1 MRKILR
7 SGRGHYYLARASLFL
22 LILALLAGMAGCDGN
37 SSQNLEIHTWYDLD
51 AIRDDPTGSYVLVN
65 DLDSTT
71 AGYDELAGPAA
82 NEGEGWLG
90 IWYFVGTFDG
100 QGYEIRDLFIGRPAD
115 TFVGLFS
122 YVGGTGVVKNIGVV
136 NADVSGSYQ
145 VGALVGQNKGTL
157 LSCHSSGSVVGGQWV
172 GGLVG
177 VNSGWEDTPDPVA
190 GTVTDCY
197 SDASVTATKSGIGG
211 LVGNNDAGTLIRSH
225 STGSVTG
232 YAWVGGLAGVNGGLM
247 ADCYSTGSVTG
258 DQLVGGL
265 IGMIGLFYGTVSNS
279 HYDYDE
285 VLINGRNFITVG
297 ALSHEDF
304 EEWLADGKSLPI
316 NERLSE
322 EDGYY
327 VITNVADFTQLLAFG
342 QNGSLRF
349 RLANDLD
356 LATEPN
362 FYIPYLAGEFDGDG
376 HKIYNLSVGFNFSSS
391 IGSFGYLAPGGKI
404 SRVGVE
410 NANITAGRHIGGLV
424 GVNCGSIDAAY
435 CAGTVNG
442 IMSVGGLVGW
452 NRYPGTVSNSYAT
465 SGVTADS
472 QVGGLVGLD
481 SGGTVSNS
489 CSAGNVTGVRDVGGL
504 VGYTEEQYQ
513 LESYFPGAVIH
524 DINSDS
530 MVGLNDEAFVSN
542 AFWDTETSGQATSAG
557 GTGKNTT
564 EMKNIATFTDVAT
577 EGLDVPWDMIAVA
590 SSVERNPSY
599 IWNIVDGVTY
609 PFLSW
614 QSTE

>member
-1 MRKILR
+1 MRI
-7 SGRGHYYLARASLFL
+7 GIF
-22 LILALLAGMAGCDGN
+22 LILAALIAGMVGCSGN
-37 SSQNLEIHTWYDLD
+37 GSQNLVIRDWYDLD
-51 AIRDDPTGSYVLVN
+51 AIRDNPAGNHILMN
-65 DLDSTT
+65 DIDSTT
-71 AGYDELAGPAA
+71 AGYNELAGPAA
-82 NEGEGWLG
+82 NGGEGWLG

-100 QGYEIRDLFIGRPAD
+100 QGYEIRDLFIGRPVD

-157 LSCHSSGSVVGGQWV
+157 LNCYSSGSVVGDQWV

-177 VNSGWEDTPDPVA
+177 VNDGWADTPDPVA

-197 SDASVTATKSGIGG
+197 SDASVSGTKSGIGG
-211 LVGNNDAGTLIRSH
+211 LVGNNDAGTLNRSY

-232 YAWVGGLAGVNGGLM
+232 YGLVGGLAGVNGGLTT
-247 ADCYSTGSVTG
+247 DSYSTGSVTG

-265 IGMIGLFYGTVSNS
+265 MGMIGLFYGTVSNS

-285 VLINGRNFITVG
+285 VLINGENVITVG

-327 VITNVADFTQLLAFG
+327 VITDVADFTQLLAFG
-342 QNGSLRF
+342 QNGSLKF
-349 RLANDLD
+349 RLTNDLD
-356 LATEPN
+356 LAAEPD

-376 HKIYNLSVGFNFSSS
+376 HKISNLSVGFNFSSDV
-391 IGSFGYLAPGGKI
+391 GSFGYLAPGGKI
-404 SRVGVE
+404 SQVGVE
-410 NANITAGRHIGGLV
+410 NANITAGRDIGGLV
-424 GVNCGSIDAAY
+424 GVNCGAVDGAY

-465 SGVTADS
+465 SSVTGDS
-472 QVGGLVGLD
+472 QVGGLVGLNF
-481 SGGTVSNS
+481 GGTVGNS
-489 CSAGNVTGVRDVGGL
+489 CSTGNVTGVREVGGL

-513 LESYFPGAVIH
+513 LMFYFSGPVIH
-524 DINSDS
+524 DISS
-530 MVGLNDEAFVSN
+530 QSTLALNEEAFVSN
-542 AFWDTETSGQATSAG
+542 AFWDIQASGQATSDG

-564 EMKNIATFTDVAT
+564 EMREITTFSGA
-577 EGLDVPWDMIAVA
+577 GWDIIAVGGP
-590 SSVERNPSY
+590 SSRNPAY
-599 IWNIVDGVTY
+599 LWNIVNELTY

-614 QSTE
+614 QPI